1 MKTLT
6 LIAAMAL
13 SFNVQAE
20 SGKAAS
26 TESTCDSFAGLAKNI
41 MTARQRGMDM
51 SVAIK
56 LIAGSGIED
65 IAKPMIVSA
74 YGEPLQASESMKKS
88 VSTEFSNGF
97 YLGCLKELE
106 K

>member
-41 MTARQRGMDM
+41 MLARQRGMEM
-51 SVAIK
+51 SAAIK
-56 LIAGSGIED
+56 LITGSGIED
-65 IAKPMIVSA
+65 VAKPMIVAA
-74 YGEPLQASESMKKS
+74 YGEPLQSSESVKKS